1 MSSKIHPQEMFL
13 TKLST
18 EQLKLL
24 KLEVEIFDKPKAY
37 LEALKDQFNRL
48 EIKL

>member
-13 TKLST
+13 TRMSKEEL
-18 EQLKLL
+18 ELL
-24 KLEVEIFDKPKAY
+24 KIEVELNNPKSY
-37 LEALKDQFNRL
+37 LDALKDQLTRL